1 MLKTLSHKHREL
13 LRRLVVGQDTK
24 IIEQELNV
32 SAATINRLQKSEPLF
47 ISELV
52 ALQDAA
58 DKQVTD
64 SMERISV
71 MEKLNETAHDA
82 VRLCQNIIRGNEV
95 DASVDLRLKS
105 AWDVLDRT
113 NHGKTEKKDISVF
126 NASDMI
132 IAAYNAK
139 HKKDD
144 KAANA
149 IDV

>member
-1 MLKTLSHKHREL
+1 MLKKLSHKHREL
-13 LRRLVVGQDTK
+13 LRRLVVGQDTQ

-58 DKQVTD
+58 DKQITD
-64 SMERISV
+64 SIERLSV
-71 MEKLNETAHDA
+71 IEKLEETAHDA
-82 VRLCQNIIRGNEV
+82 ANLCRDVIRGRVE
-95 DASVDLRLKS
+95 DTPVDLRLKS
-105 AWDVLDRT
+105 AWDVLDRAG
-113 NHGKTEKKDISVF
+113 HGKTEKKDISIF

-144 KAANA
+144 KVVNA